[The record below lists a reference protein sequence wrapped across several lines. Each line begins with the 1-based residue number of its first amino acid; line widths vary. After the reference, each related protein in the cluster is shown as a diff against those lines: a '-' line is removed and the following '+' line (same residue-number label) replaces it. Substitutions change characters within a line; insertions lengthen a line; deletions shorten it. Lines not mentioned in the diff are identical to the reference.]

1 MFVFRTII
9 WGTVFMALSLIAGPW
24 VAMRFDGSFPV
35 IDLGALRYA
44 GILFII
50 VGAPLT
56 LYCGAVL
63 LIPGASKPAPYDAG
77 GVFTVA
83 GPYKYVRNPFMLSVL
98 ITMWGEALIMSRIA
112 MFAYTLIISWVI
124 HFWVLFYEE
133 PSLEESLG
141 QEYRKYRRTV
151 PRWLP
156 KFKKYKG

>member
-1 MFVFRTII
+1 
-9 WGTVFMALSLIAGPW
+9 
-24 VAMRFDGSFPV
+24 
-35 IDLGALRYA
+35 
-44 GILFII
+44 
-50 VGAPLT
+50 
-56 LYCGAVL
+56 
-63 LIPGASKPAPYDAG
+63 
-77 GVFTVA
+77 
-83 GPYKYVRNPFMLSVL
+83 
-98 ITMWGEALIMSRIA
+98 